1 MLAASQQIFFFYS
14 LSELLD
20 DLFMKFTLMIRK
32 IPFLTLLLVTTSIAD
47 TPEAK
52 V

>member
-1 MLAASQQIFFFYS
+1 MLAASQEVFFYS

-32 IPFLTLLLVTTSIAD
+32 ILFLTLLLVTASIAD